1 MIHLI
6 QHNITDKQMTCQI
19 NGYANSWQIQV
30 TIGKQEKKIGIKEK
44 KQQKNLS
51 GAKIKFSY
59 ISRNTNIFK
68 PIINFKSYKT

>member
-30 TIGKQEKKIGIKEK
+30 TIGKQEKKK
-44 KQQKNLS
+44 
-51 GAKIKFSY
+51 
-59 ISRNTNIFK
+59 
-68 PIINFKSYKT
+68 